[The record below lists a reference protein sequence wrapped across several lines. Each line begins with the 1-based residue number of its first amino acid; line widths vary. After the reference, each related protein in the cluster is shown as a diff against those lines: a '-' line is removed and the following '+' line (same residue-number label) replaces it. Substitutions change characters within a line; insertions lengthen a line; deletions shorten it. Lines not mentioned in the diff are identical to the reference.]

1 MAKINGIIER
11 VKDNGPTK
19 GKFGTQYRISL
30 SVEDEWYSGFFSKSA
45 DRLNIEEGNTCT
57 FSYSV
62 NGEYKNIDT
71 KTFKVTGAAED
82 SQGEDDDDAAAAPSL
97 KPTAKTYVTSPSI
110 LGQIKGNALTNGVQM
125 AIASGKLD
133 AEAVFNFSMLVLAVS
148 AKLDKVVERVLASP
162 EQTISYLSGL
172 SEEKQ
177 PEPVPTHGPKPVA
190 AASKPKA
197 APPPKPEPV
206 VDPDPISPE
215 HPFEGFSDDL
225 PF

>member
-1 MAKINGIIER
+1 
-11 VKDNGPTK
+11 
-19 GKFGTQYRISL
+19 
-30 SVEDEWYSGFFSKSA
+30 
-45 DRLNIEEGNTCT
+45 
-57 FSYSV
+57 
-62 NGEYKNIDT
+62 
-71 KTFKVTGAAED
+71 
-82 SQGEDDDDAAAAPSL
+82 
-97 KPTAKTYVTSPSI
+97 
-110 LGQIKGNALTNGVQM
+110 M

-162 EQTISYLSGL
+162 EQTISYLVGL

-177 PEPVPTHGPKPVA
+177 PEPVPTHAPKPLA

-206 VDPDPISPE
+206 ADPDPINPE